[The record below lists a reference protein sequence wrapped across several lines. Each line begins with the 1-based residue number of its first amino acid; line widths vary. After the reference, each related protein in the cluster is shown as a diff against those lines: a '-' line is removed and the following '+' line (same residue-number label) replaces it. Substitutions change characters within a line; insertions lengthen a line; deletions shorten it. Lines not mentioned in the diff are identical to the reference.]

1 MSKHVYSIRPG
12 RDWVYCERC
21 GAVNADKETECR
33 GVLPTVATREP
44 LWPVGSL
51 QWAMQWAMAS
61 GKQFRR
67 RGEGDA
73 FWCALHNDAV
83 AWADS
88 RNDQRDLT
96 TADLV
101 ALDWEIYE
109 EGGNGSV

>member
-51 QWAMQWAMAS
+51 QWAMAS
-61 GKQFRR
+61 GKAFRR
-67 RGEGDA
+67 RGSTTLLRVGGTR
-73 FWCALHNDAV
+73 FIIV
-83 AWADS
+83 AADGTS
-88 RNDQRDLT
+88 CPCLS
-96 TADLV
+96 AESIA